1 MPLPQRR
8 YRNVYERIDQV
19 IICFLVFNF
28 IIIIH
33 GINRSYV
40 PELGLFLNF
49 INCFKG
55 ITAFILREKKLIR
68 LFLTQKNNWFIL
80 VNVNSRPKL
89 ITLLDILSL
98 NIERIKYSFQIRE
111 LLIDINYLWFIFT
124 IIKRVAKIMI
134 YTTVLFVEN
143 KAEPHKPIY
152 LNDN

>member
-19 IICFLVFNF
+19 IISFLVFNF
-28 IIIIH
+28 IIITH

-55 ITAFILREKKLIR
+55 ITAFILREKNLIR

-89 ITLLDILSL
+89 ITLLDILPL
-98 NIERIKYSFQIRE
+98 NIWANKILFPDKGVAYWYKLSMVYLYYYQKSGK
-111 LLIDINYLWFIFT
+111 NYDLHYCFICW
-124 IIKRVAKIMI
+124 K
-134 YTTVLFVEN
+134 
-143 KAEPHKPIY
+143 
-152 LNDN
+152 